1 MLLLFIFFVAAYWAY
16 YAAGQRLVPVM
27 VNAYVDEWDKLEK
40 QKAAKLSAASPT
52 TVLPTFKVPASSVPL
67 TPAEIQAVSI
77 VNSDT
82 SPVSVE
88 TVETV
93 VPTVVPA
100 DAGRPRAI
108 VVKQGPHLIRL
119 QQQGDNT
126 ICQFVSPKGA
136 PRGRSW
142 VIPMPVK
149 KAARSSNIVLH

>member
-1 MLLLFIFFVAAYWAY
+1 MFTFFVLAVICYWVY
-16 YAAGQRLVPVM
+16 VAAGERLVPVV
-27 VNAYVDEWDKLEK
+27 VNTIMNRWDK
-40 QKAAKLSAASPT
+40 QDQQHAVMSAVSPT
-52 TVLPTFKVPASSVPL
+52 TALPTITAPASSVPL
-67 TPAEIQAVSI
+67 TPAEIQAVPTFF
-77 VNSDT
+77 SDT
-82 SPVSVE
+82 PPVSVE

-100 DAGRPRAI
+100 DAGRPKAI

-149 KAARSSNIVLH
+149 KAARSSSIVLH